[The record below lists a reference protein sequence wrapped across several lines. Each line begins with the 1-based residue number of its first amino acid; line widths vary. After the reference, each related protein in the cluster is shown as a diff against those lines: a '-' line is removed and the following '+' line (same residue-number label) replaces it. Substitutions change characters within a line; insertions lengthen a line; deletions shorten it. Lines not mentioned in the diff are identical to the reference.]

1 MLKKLL
7 ISFVLTFATCIA
19 VRGQYDPEY
28 THFWMMETS
37 FTPAA
42 AGNED
47 ALNITG
53 AYSMQM
59 TGFRNAP
66 KTMFASA
73 DMPFIVLKKRNGV
86 GLLFQNDALGLF
98 SHKKFSAQ
106 YAFHIEKFFGGRL
119 SIGAQADLLA
129 EEFDGTK
136 ADVETSN
143 DPAIPTTKVTGSKVD
158 MSAGLFYRR
167 KSWYVGAS
175 MAHILSPTVMLGE
188 TNELKID
195 PVYYLT
201 GGYNIKLRNPL
212 ITIHPAVLCTYDGS
226 DFRANISGRVEL
238 HDDNKKLFA
247 GATYSPQHS
256 AAAFVGGLFHGIT
269 VSYSYE
275 AYTSMPDLKSGAHE
289 IVLQYRLNMNLYKK
303 GRNRHKSVR
312 YL

>member
-1 MLKKLL
+1 MRKKLL
-7 ISFVLTFATCIA
+7 ITFAFLAAFAATRA
-19 VRGQYDPEY
+19 QYDPEY
-28 THFWMMETS
+28 AHFWMMETS
-37 FTPAA
+37 FNPSA

-47 ALNITG
+47 ALNIVG

-86 GLLFQNDALGLF
+86 GLVFQNDELGLF
-98 SHKKFSAQ
+98 SHKRFSVQ
-106 YAFHIEKFFGGRL
+106 YAFHLDKVFGGRL
-119 SIGAQADLLA
+119 SVGAQADLLA
-129 EEFDGTK
+129 ETFDGTK
-136 ADVETSN
+136 ADVETTN
-143 DPAIPTTKVTGSKVD
+143 DPAIPTTKVDGSKVD
-158 MSAGLFYRR
+158 FSAGIFYRH
-167 KSWYVGAS
+167 KQKWYAGVS
-175 MAHILSPTVMLGE
+175 VMHILSPTVSLGE
-188 TNELKID
+188 TNRLEID
-195 PVYYLT
+195 PAYYFT
-201 GGYNIKLRNPL
+201 AGYNIKLRNPL
-212 ITIHPAVLCTYDGS
+212 ITIHPAVLCMYDGG

-238 HDDNKKLFA
+238 HSDRKKLFA

-256 AAAFVGGLFHGIT
+256 ATAFVGGLFHGVT

-289 IVLQYRLNMNLYKK
+289 IVLKYGLDLNLYKK

>member
-37 FTPAA
+37 FNPAA

-212 ITIHPAVLCTYDGS
+212 ITIHPAVLCMYDGC
-226 DFRANISGRVEL
+226 DFRAYISVRVVV
-238 HDDNKKLFA
+238 DDDYKKLFA

-289 IVLQYRLNMNLYKK
+289 IVLQYRLDMNLYKK

>member
-37 FTPAA
+37 FNPAA

-212 ITIHPAVLCTYDGS
+212 ITIHPAVLYMYDGS

-289 IVLQYRLNMNLYKK
+289 IVLQYRLDMNLYKK

>member
-1 MLKKLL
+1 MRKKLL
-7 ISFVLTFATCIA
+7 ITFAFLAAFAATRA
-19 VRGQYDPEY
+19 QYDPEY
-28 THFWMMETS
+28 AHFWMMETS
-37 FTPAA
+37 FNPSA

-47 ALNITG
+47 ALNIVG

-86 GLLFQNDALGLF
+86 GLVFQNDELGLF
-98 SHKKFSAQ
+98 SHKRFSVQ
-106 YAFHIEKFFGGRL
+106 YAFHLDKVFGGRL

-129 EEFDGTK
+129 ETFDGTK
-136 ADVETSN
+136 ADVETTN
-143 DPAIPTTKVTGSKVD
+143 DPAIPTTKVNGSKVD
-158 MSAGLFYRR
+158 FSAGMFYRH
-167 KSWYVGAS
+167 KQKWYAGVS
-175 MAHILSPTVMLGE
+175 VMHILSPTVSLGE
-188 TNELKID
+188 TNRLEID
-195 PVYYLT
+195 PAYYFT
-201 GGYNIKLRNPL
+201 AGYNIKLRNPL
-212 ITIHPAVLCTYDGS
+212 QVRPTTRNATKLHS
-226 DFRANISGRVEL
+226 DR
-238 HDDNKKLFA
+238 KKLFA

-256 AAAFVGGLFHGIT
+256 ATAFVGGLFHGVT

-289 IVLQYRLNMNLYKK
+289 IVLKYGLDLNLYKK

>member
-1 MLKKLL
+1 MRKKLL
-7 ISFVLTFATCIA
+7 ITFAFLTVFA
-19 VRGQYDPEY
+19 ATRGQYDPEY
-28 THFWMMETS
+28 THYWMMETA
-37 FTPAA
+37 FNPAA

-47 ALNITG
+47 ALNIIG

-66 KTMFASA
+66 KTMFAAA

-86 GLLFQNDALGLF
+86 GLVFQNDELGLF
-98 SHKKFSAQ
+98 SHKRFSAQ
-106 YAFHIEKFFGGRL
+106 YAFHINKLFGGRL
-119 SIGAQADLLA
+119 SLGAQADLLA

-158 MSAGLFYRR
+158 MSAGLFYRH
-167 KSWYVGAS
+167 KLWYAGIS
-175 MAHILSPTVMLGE
+175 MMHILSPTVTLGE
-188 TNELKID
+188 TNQLKID
-195 PVYYLT
+195 PTYYFT
-201 GGYNIKLRNPL
+201 AGYNIKMRNPL
-212 ITIHPAVLCTYDGS
+212 ITIHPAVLCMYDGS

-238 HDDNKKLFA
+238 HSEKKKLFA

-256 AAAFVGGLFHGIT
+256 ASAFVGGLFHGVT

-289 IVLQYRLNMNLYKK
+289 ILLKYQLDLNLYKK

>member
-37 FTPAA
+37 FNPAA

-167 KSWYVGAS
+167 TSWYVGAS

-212 ITIHPAVLCTYDGS
+212 ITIHPAVLCMYDGS

-289 IVLQYRLNMNLYKK
+289 IVLQYRLDMNLYKK